1 MITRL
6 RKHYQGNDEGFTL
19 QELLIVIL
27 VIGILVAIAIPIFA
41 NQQRAALV
49 SSVKSD
55 VKSTITEL
63 SATLTKRPQ
72 GIFMTLD
79 SAALRTT
86 YIGLGTPTLR
96 EFPMVGVFSA
106 PNTLIQTLGTW
117 DKYYV
122 IGVNTDLGAWPT
134 FTSDLSTGKAIL
146 SMSVQPGQFGV
157 LFDSNTGKTVVKG
170 D

>member
-6 RKHYQGNDEGFTL
+6 RKHYKGNDEGFTL

-49 SSVKSD
+49 ASVKSD
-55 VKSTITEL
+55 VKNTIVEL
-63 SATLTKRPQ
+63 SAALTKRPE
-72 GIFMTLD
+72 GIFMTVNGAETK
-79 SAALRTT
+79 SS
-86 YIGLGTPTLR
+86 YIGIGTPSVR
-96 EFPMVGVFSA
+96 EFPLNGVISA
-106 PNTLIQTLGTW
+106 PNTLVQTLGTW

-122 IGVNTDLGAWPT
+122 IGVNVDVGTWPA
-134 FTSDLSTGKAIL
+134 FTTEISGGKAIL
-146 SMSVQPGQFGV
+146 TMTVQPGQFGI
-157 LFDSNTGKTVVKG
+157 LFDSNTGKTLVKG

>member
-49 SSVKSD
+49 SSIKSD
-55 VKSTITEL
+55 VKNTITEL
-63 SATLTKRPQ
+63 SAALTKRPQ
-72 GIFMTLD
+72 GIFMTVNGGETK
-79 SAALRTT
+79 SS
-86 YIGLGTPTLR
+86 YIGLGTASIR
-96 EFPMVGVFSA
+96 EFPLNGVNSA
-106 PNTLIQTLGTW
+106 TNTLVQTLGTW

-122 IGVNTDLGAWPT
+122 SGVNTDLGAWPA
-134 FTSDLSTGKAIL
+134 FTTDLSSGKAVL
-146 SMSVQPGQFGV
+146 TMSVQPGQFGV
-157 LFDSNTGKTVVKG
+157 LFDSNTGKSVVKG